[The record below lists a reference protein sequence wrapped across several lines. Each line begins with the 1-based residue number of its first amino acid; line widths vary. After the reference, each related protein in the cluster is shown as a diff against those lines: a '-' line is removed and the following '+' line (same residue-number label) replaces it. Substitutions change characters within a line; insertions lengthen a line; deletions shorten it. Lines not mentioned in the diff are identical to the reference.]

1 MKRSFMLGLLFVVSA
16 CGSST
21 TPPAQDPSS
30 QTGANQGNT
39 EPIGTGA
46 DPVTNAPAGAPVS
59 PDGMPTPPSG
69 APTPPPPGPASG
81 TGTQ

>member
-1 MKRSFMLGLLFVVSA
+1 
-16 CGSST
+16 
-21 TPPAQDPSS
+21 
-30 QTGANQGNT
+30 
-39 EPIGTGA
+39 
-46 DPVTNAPAGAPVS
+46 VS